1 MGFIEEILEICHT
14 LFEFLGIYKYQE
26 IKQNVNPGYLW
37 TEYSYVA

>member
-26 IKQNVNPGYLW
+26 IKQNVNKGHLGTGY
-37 TEYSYVA
+37 S